1 MIIVNRSI
9 LHILDFNSNVCV
21 FSEEE
26 LDMQNSSIEAFLS
39 KHLERSFKDS
49 SLKTGIFLEESK
61 FQKKITEYLN
71 ADKDFISFSRFIS
84 DLIYNSLS
92 QTDIMDSLDLIVCDI
107 DVENERQIAILLCTN
122 KVGYTHQVIHDNG
135 IVKNEIINHYAILPS
150 LTQKLDGYAFIDAKE
165 LNIKF
170 VDKNR
175 NINGQ
180 ELFILPEIVLE
191 CDSNIS
197 QREVIKLVKD
207 VAIMVA
213 ENHGES
219 SALAISK
226 AKNYIAE
233 NIEESENLEPM
244 ELGKKVFSSSK
255 LMQDEFVRE
264 AKEAG
269 IPETI
274 KIDKEFA
281 IKTGKNHKIKTDTG
295 IEVSFPVDYFKN
307 TDYIE
312 FINNADG
319 TLSIQLR
326 NIGKITNK

>member
-1 MIIVNRSI
+1 MITINKSI

-26 LDMQNSSIEAFLS
+26 LNIQNNSIESFLS
-39 KHLERSFKDS
+39 KHIEKSFKDS
-49 SLKTGIFLEESK
+49 SLKTGMFLDESK
-61 FQKKITEYLN
+61 FQKQIIEYLN
-71 ADKDFISFSRFIS
+71 ADIDFIRFSRFIS

-107 DVENERQIAILLCTN
+107 EVENERQIVILLCTN
-122 KVGYTHQVIHDNG
+122 KVGYTHQVINDNG

-150 LTQKLDGYAFIDAKE
+150 LTQKLDGYAFIDANE
-165 LNIKF
+165 LSIKF

-180 ELFILPEIVLE
+180 ELYLLPEVVLE
-191 CDSNIS
+191 CDSNMS
-197 QREVIKLVKD
+197 QREVVKLVKD

-219 SALAISK
+219 SAIAISK
-226 AKNYIAE
+226 TKNYIAE
-233 NIEESENLEPM
+233 NIEESENLEPI

-255 LMQDEFVRE
+255 LMQDEFERH
-264 AKEAG
+264 AKEFG
-269 IPETI
+269 IPDTI

-281 IKTGKNHKIKTDTG
+281 IKTSKNHKIKTDTG
-295 IEVSFPVDYFKN
+295 IEISFPVDYFKN
-307 TDYIE
+307 TNYIE
-312 FINNADG
+312 FVNNADG
-319 TLSIQLR
+319 TLSIELR

>member
-1 MIIVNRSI
+1 MIIINSAI
-9 LHILDFNSNVCV
+9 LHILDFNSNVTV

-26 LDMQNSSIEAFLS
+26 LDIQNNSIELFLS

-49 SLKTGIFLEESK
+49 SLKTGRFLEESK
-61 FQKKITEYLN
+61 FEKKIRDYLN
-71 ADKDFISFSRFIS
+71 SDIDFISFSRFIS

-92 QTDIMDSLDLIVCDI
+92 QTDMMDPLDLIVCDI
-107 DVENERQIAILLCTN
+107 DVENQRQIAILLCTN
-122 KVGYTHQVIHDNG
+122 KVGYTHQVINDNG

-150 LTQKLDGYAFIDAKE
+150 LTQKLDGYAFIDGKE

-170 VDKNR
+170 LDRNR

-180 ELFILPEIVLE
+180 EVYILPEIVLE
-191 CDSNIS
+191 CDYTIS

-213 ENHGES
+213 ENHNES
-219 SALAISK
+219 SAIAISK

-233 NIEESENLEPM
+233 NIEESEDLEPM

-255 LMQDEFVRE
+255 LMQDEFIRE

-269 IPETI
+269 IPEI
-274 KIDKEFA
+274 VKMDKEFA
-281 IKTGKNHKIKTDTG
+281 IRTGKNHKIKTDTG
-295 IEVSFPVDYFKN
+295 IEVSFPADYFKN

-312 FINNADG
+312 FINNPDG
-319 TLSIQLR
+319 TISIQLR